1 MAYVGYDY
9 SLTGAGTNPNP
20 FVYGSGT
27 GTTGYGYDAPFNPQ
41 LDHLTTGTA
50 TESRV
55 PEWRVT
61 TTSTTSLTAPWPV
74 GSRALP
80 GKHIVISE
88 NNIYRYSNSVHHS
101 SLMLP
106 FSASGNGLQ
115 LCPQQQSQLLQPS
128 PLQPAAA
135 VQQQLQQHGHAVP
148 QFHITLPQISSNSI
162 SASLHPAQLSVDV
175 CRPGSGPLPERRLRK
190 AKIEPATS
198 PVRPFACNVCSKSF
212 SQAANLT
219 AHRRV
224 HTGEKPFLCPIC
236 DRPFSQ
242 SSSLVTHKRTH
253 SGERPY
259 QCGQCEKSFTDS
271 STLTK
276 HLRTHSGHKPY
287 SCNMCM
293 MRFTQSGNLHRHM
306 KTHKNG

>member
-9 SLTGAGTNPNP
+9 GLGSGSAQNPNP
-20 FVYGSGT
+20 FVYGSGS
-27 GTTGYGYDAPFNPQ
+27 GYGYDAPFNPQ
-41 LDHLTTGTA
+41 LDHLTGGAVETRT
-50 TESRV
+50 

-74 GSRALP
+74 APRALP
-80 GKHIVISE
+80 AMNWPSQSLGVSQPLTP
-88 NNIYRYSNSVHHS
+88 VHHS

-106 FSASGNGLQ
+106 LTGSAGGLQ
-115 LCPQQQSQLLQPS
+115 LHPQQQQLQPS
-128 PLQPAAA
+128 LLQPAA
-135 VQQQLQQHGHAVP
+135 VQQLHGCNSSIAAP
-148 QFHITLPQISSNSI
+148 LHIALPQIHSNAI
-162 SASLHPAQLSVDV
+162 PTSLHQTPLTIDV
-175 CRPGSGPLPERRLRK
+175 GRPGSSSLPERRMRK

-198 PVRPFACNVCSKSF
+198 PVRPFACNICGKSF

-224 HTGEKPFLCPIC
+224 HTGEKPFSCPIC

-259 QCGQCEKSFTDS
+259 ACGQCDKSFTDS